1 MPVQGAFCGHLQR
14 NPAGN
19 FGKQH
24 GAHLRIIPAEGRA
37 SEPGC
42 LSTPPGVFVP
52 SACSFQAAQAP
63 SNLSG
68 VSWDERRCWIR
79 KLGRAPNGCGLWGC
93 GQGTQ
98 PRCSF
103 SSLTQCLLRTHH
115 VPGLW
120 WPQDPTPGLLEPNL
134 VLSEGEPDGPRP
146 FGEQTLRRALYLRFS
161 ASKCFAHY

>member
-52 SACSFQAAQAP
+52 STRSFQAAQVP

-79 KLGRAPNGCGLWGC
+79 KLGRALNGCGLWGC
-93 GQGTQ
+93 GQGTNRGVRSVHS
-98 PRCSF
+98 PSVYCA
-103 SSLTQCLLRTHH
+103 
-115 VPGLW
+115 
-120 WPQDPTPGLLEPNL
+120 PTMCQASG
-134 VLSEGEPDGPRP
+134 GPKILP
-146 FGEQTLRRALYLRFS
+146 L
-161 ASKCFAHY
+161 AS